1 MCCGSAAQERRV
13 GTREHGNTQAGIDSD
28 ESRGAN
34 DDPGIR
40 DDLTGLTD
48 AQGFTVQEGSVGATE
63 ITDVDLAVM
72 PSEFKVDSGDERV
85 LELDAAVRVDAD
97 GEARLLPLE
106 ESERV
111 EFVQQALDAL
121 PEADDRSRCNRV

>member
-1 MCCGSAAQERRV
+1 M

-48 AQGFTVQEGSVGATE
+48 AQGFTVQEGSVGASQV
-63 ITDVDLAVM
+63 TDMDLAVV
-72 PSEFKVDSGDERV
+72 PSEFKMDSRDEQV
-85 LELDAAVRVDAD
+85 IELDAAVRVDAN
-97 GEARLLPLE
+97 GQARLLALE
-106 ESERV
+106 ESERAEV
-111 EFVQQALDAL
+111 VQQASNTL
-121 PEADDRSRCNRV
+121 PETDDR